1 MVECYYS
8 VLGVNETASQDEIKK
23 AYRALSLKWHP
34 DRNNEPDAIG
44 KFQKINEAYENL
56 GEEQKRVEYDAL
68 RRNPFHRSGPQR
80 ESGAGFMPSDM
91 DNIFQAFFGGG
102 GAPGFGQHFNV
113 FNGGPGGPGGT
124 MRFVQQGLQKPTPI
138 VKNVTISL
146 DQVFNGVNLPFEI
159 ERWLVEGNT
168 KVFEKETVYVTI
180 PKGIDDGEILILRE
194 KGNIINEKIKGDIK
208 IFIKV
213 EPNQTY
219 QRRGLDLFMTHKI
232 LLKDALCG
240 FTMELK
246 HINGRVYTLNNNTGT
261 IIQPDYKKI
270 IPNMG
275 LMRDDCV
282 GSLILSF
289 TVEFPQTLTP
299 EQIKILREV
308 L

>member
-1 MVECYYS
+1 MVECYYNI
-8 VLGVNETASQDEIKK
+8 LGVNETASQDEIKK
-23 AYRALSLKWHP
+23 AYRSLSLKWHP

-68 RRNPFHRSGPQR
+68 RRNPFHRPGSQR
-80 ESGAGFMPSDM
+80 EPGAGFTPSDM

-102 GAPGFGQHFNV
+102 GGGGGFGQHFNV
-113 FNGGPGGPGGT
+113 FNGGAGGPIH
-124 MRFVQQGLQKPTPI
+124 FVQQGLKKPTPI

-146 DQVFNGVNLPFEI
+146 DHVFNGVNLPIEI
-159 ERWLVEGNT
+159 DRWLVEGNS

-194 KGNIINEKIKGDIK
+194 KGNVINEQNKGDIK

-232 LLKDALCG
+232 SLKDALCG

>member
-1 MVECYYS
+1 MVECYYNI
-8 VLGVNETASQDEIKK
+8 LGVNETASQDEIKK

-34 DRNNEPDAIG
+34 DKNNEPDAIG

-56 GEEQKRVEYDAL
+56 GDEQKRVEYDAL
-68 RRNPFHRSGPQR
+68 RRNPFHRPGSKR

-102 GAPGFGQHFNV
+102 GGGFGQHFNV
-113 FNGGPGGPGGT
+113 FNGGAGGPIH
-124 MRFVQQGLQKPTPI
+124 FVQQGLTKPTPI

-146 DQVFNGVNLPFEI
+146 DHVFNGVNLPLEI
-159 ERWLVEGNT
+159 DRWIVEGNSQ
-168 KVFEKETVYVTI
+168 VFEKETVYVTI
-180 PKGIDDGEILILRE
+180 PKGIDDGEIIILRE
-194 KGNIINEKIKGDIK
+194 KGNVINEQNKGDIK

-213 EPNQTY
+213 EPTQTY

-232 LLKDALCG
+232 SLKDALCG

-289 TVEFPQTLTP
+289 TVDFPQTLTP